1 MIGAITNNN
10 RTYQVSKIDNDNA
23 YVDITASKEG
33 YNDITRRFSVTKA
46 KYGKDG
52 DSAKYVTVVGE
63 QMFKYKDNFEG
74 TPTPSV
80 IELKA
85 TRYNIDLK
93 GKWQY
98 KDVNNEYVDMNI
110 TTDNIVITPT
120 SGLLETQNV
129 STFRY
134 IAENYYDE
142 ITILKISDGSNG
154 LPGSDGTDGI
164 YILVTNESHAVPC
177 SSEGKYEIEE

>member
-1 MIGAITNNN
+1 MNKCSNI
-10 RTYQVSKIDNDNA
+10 KIILKGHQLL
-23 YVDITASKEG
+23 VLLK
-33 YNDITRRFSVTKA
+33 
-46 KYGKDG
+46 
-52 DSAKYVTVVGE
+52 
-63 QMFKYKDNFEG
+63 
-74 TPTPSV
+74 
-80 IELKA
+80 LKA

-98 KDVNNEYVDMNI
+98 KDVNNKYVDMNI

-164 YILVTNESHAVPC
+164 YILVTNESHAVFLVVRDNIV
-177 SSEGKYEIEE
+177 K